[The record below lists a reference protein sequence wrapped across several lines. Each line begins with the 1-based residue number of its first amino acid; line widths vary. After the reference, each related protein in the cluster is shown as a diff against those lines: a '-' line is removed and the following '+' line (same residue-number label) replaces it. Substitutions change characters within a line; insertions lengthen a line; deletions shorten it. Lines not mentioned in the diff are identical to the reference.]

1 VVPTFLRHRDERLHV
16 SECIHGLDEVLCDVC
31 SPKPAPVIPPK
42 EIKARAPRATK
53 VPRSSRPAAP
63 VRAAG
68 ASVDKPINV
77 DVHRIFHLTHL
88 KNLVGIAERG
98 ALLPD
103 AAGANPEFD
112 LSAPGHRDERRA
124 ARLPEIAPDATADAA
139 AAVDDAPADEAPADA
154 EPRTVAHCVP
164 FFATPESRLWA
175 DVRTGTPDPRLSA
188 DARKSAAADYVILAT
203 TVGEVERSAALVL
216 ALDEAS
222 APAAPM
228 TGDRDAMRRELRR
241 LVAVEVEEGDDHPLG
256 HIELLAVGQV
266 PVEAITLI
274 GVANSKARD
283 EVKEILHDAGL
294 GIRVAVYPPWF
305 TRE

>member
-1 VVPTFLRHRDERLHV
+1 M

-31 SPKPAPVIPPK
+31 TPKPAPVIPPK
-42 EIKARAPRATK
+42 EVKARAPRATK

-68 ASVDKPINV
+68 APVAKRIDV

-88 KNLVGIAERG
+88 KNLAGIAERG

-112 LSAPGHRDERRA
+112 LSAPGHRDERRTA
-124 ARLPEIAPDATADAA
+124 ALPEIAPDAAADT
-139 AAVDDAPADEAPADA
+139 VEPADEAPADT

-188 DARKSAAADYVILAT
+188 AAKESAAADYVILAT

-241 LVAVEVEEGDDHPLG
+241 LVAVEAEEGDDHPLG

-305 TRE
+305 TRD

>member
-1 VVPTFLRHRDERLHV
+1 M
-16 SECIHGLDEVLCDVC
+16 SECIHGLDERLCDVC
-31 SPKPAPVIPPK
+31 SPKPAPIIPPK
-42 EIKARAPRATK
+42 PVKARAPRASTRS
-53 VPRSSRPAAP
+53 VPRSSRPANP

-68 ASVDKPINV
+68 APVDKPI
-77 DVHRIFHLTHL
+77 DVAAHRIFHLTHL
-88 KNLVGIAERG
+88 RNLVGIAERG

-103 AAGANPEFD
+103 AAGAAPAFD
-112 LSAPGHRDERRA
+112 LSTPEHRQERRA
-124 ARLPEIAPDATADAA
+124 ATLPEMVTDA
-139 AAVDDAPADEAPADA
+139 ADEAEAPAESIGAADESTVVGA
-154 EPRTVAHCVP
+154 GIGTVAGCVP

-175 DVRTGTPDPRLSA
+175 DVRAGTPDPRLSA
-188 DARKSAAADYVILAT
+188 AARASTAADYVMLAT

-228 TGDRDAMRRELRR
+228 TADRDALRRELRR
-241 LVAVEVEEGDDHPLG
+241 LVLIEVPEGDDHPLG
-256 HIELLAVGQV
+256 HIELLAVGPV

-283 EVKEILHDAGL
+283 EVKDILNDAGL

-305 TRE
+305 TRD